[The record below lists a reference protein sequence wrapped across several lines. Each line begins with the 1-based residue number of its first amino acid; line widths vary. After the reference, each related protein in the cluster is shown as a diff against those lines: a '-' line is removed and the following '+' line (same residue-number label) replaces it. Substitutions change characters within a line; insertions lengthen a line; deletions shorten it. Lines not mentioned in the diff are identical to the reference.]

1 MWKRKT
7 FNNQR
12 QEHILKTSILLYFVR
27 MLQCIWSLSHLNYLK
42 RWLSSTYVENEFLK
56 ALFLFFYFNER
67 TMSDGIFFD
76 DINEHFKC
84 NELIQ
89 IFLIHHVRGRDDP
102 SKYMIQN
109 LFLYRNIKVEFNY
122 LHNPLFFIKIFGMGS
137 TTV

>member
-1 MWKRKT
+1 M
-7 FNNQR
+7 
-12 QEHILKTSILLYFVR
+12 
-27 MLQCIWSLSHLNYLK
+27 C
-42 RWLSSTYVENEFLK
+42 K
-56 ALFLFFYFNER
+56 ATFLFFYFNER

-122 LHNPLFFIKIFGMGS
+122 LHNPLFFIKILGMGS